1 MKTRTTISITAVVGA
16 IAVVFAA
23 GIYLNAQ
30 GAPQLQADFTNAAVA
45 EVRDAQGA
53 VVLRGDFVRNDED
66 DDDIERKAALKAAG
80 PDTDAAGEAEVEFPK
95 TNVVVQEV
103 EFSVKNLTPG
113 ATYAFVIDGKTV
125 TTAKTGKDGSAS
137 VDVDVK
143 MPAGGVQ

>member
-1 MKTRTTISITAVVGA
+1 MKTGTMLSIATVITTIGFATAV
-16 IAVVFAA
+16 

-30 GAPQLQADFTNAAVA
+30 GTAQLQADLTNAAVA

-66 DDDIERKAALKAAG
+66 DDDIERKAVLQAAG
-80 PDTDAAGEAEVEFPK
+80 ADADATGDAEVEFPK
-95 TNVVVQEV
+95 TAVVVQEV

-125 TTAKTGKDGSAS
+125 ITARTGKDGNAS

-143 MPAGGVQ
+143 MPAGVAR

>member
-1 MKTRTTISITAVVGA
+1 MKTPTTFSITALLSA
-16 IAVVFAA
+16 IAVAAAA

-80 PDTDAAGEAEVEFPK
+80 PDADATGDAEVEFPK
-95 TNVVVQEV
+95 TDVVVQEV

-125 TTAKTGKDGSAS
+125 TTARTGKDGGAS

-143 MPAGGVQ
+143 MPGGVQ